1 MRVFSEPHL
10 FEGTL
15 RGSGANVPPTRVN
28 VESDPVA
35 DAVVNALGE
44 LPQPARRRGSLV
56 EAASLVVSDLVALA
70 ISATLGIVIAR
81 AAGALSSADS
91 TSSNVTRAVLTALAA
106 LSALVLH
113 GAYRSDRQHLLPRAG
128 SGTRAVVFGYP
139 LTVLLLA
146 AFCNVTQH
154 HVSLS
159 AVLLM
164 TMPAVA
170 IVPIGRHIAK
180 RLPLPGR
187 AQTTRVLIVGSG
199 KVAKRVA
206 DRLSRVES
214 LEVVGMAD
222 DDPGPGEEVLGPISD
237 LAALVD
243 RYRVDRILVAFSRTP
258 GTSTLTSLRD
268 LRGRV
273 GISVVPRMFEML
285 TWRSSLEEIHGIP
298 VLHVAPASLSLSAR
312 IVKRTL
318 DLTISSLI
326 LLAISPI
333 LITAAIAIKATSPG
347 PIFFRQPRWGRR
359 GETFYIYKLR
369 SMRMGS
375 DGEAREEVDETNE
388 VDGPLFKMKADPRI
402 TRVGAFLR
410 RTSVD
415 ELPQLLNVLKG
426 DMSLVGPRPFVP
438 AEAAQI
444 DGSAARRYEVL
455 PGMTGLWQVS
465 GRSELSYEDLRHLDT
480 VYVSSWSLWWDLR
493 ILAHTPGAVFK
504 RSGAY

>member
-1 MRVFSEPHL
+1 MRVFSEPNL
-10 FEGTL
+10 FEGAL
-15 RGSGANVPPTRVN
+15 RGSGRPDVPASRAET
-28 VESDPVA
+28 DPVA

-44 LPQPARRRGSLV
+44 IPEPARRRGSLV
-56 EAASLVVSDLVALA
+56 EAASLVVSDVVALTV
-70 ISATLGIVIAR
+70 SAALGVMLAR
-81 AAGALSSADS
+81 AAGTITPAQTMSGSVMRGLLA
-91 TSSNVTRAVLTALAA
+91 ALAA

-139 LTVLLLA
+139 ASVLLLL
-146 AFCNVTQH
+146 AFGNVTDH
-154 HVSLS
+154 HVSVS
-159 AVLLM
+159 AALLM
-164 TMPAVA
+164 ALPAIA
-170 IVPIGRHIAK
+170 IVPVSRHIAR

-222 DDPGPGEEVLGPISD
+222 DDPGPGEEVLGPISE
-237 LAALVD
+237 LVRLVD
-243 RYRVDRILVAFSRTP
+243 EYRVDRVLVAFSRTP
-258 GTSTLTSLRD
+258 STATLSNLRD

-273 GISVVPRMFEML
+273 GVSVVPRMFEML
-285 TWRSSLEEIHGIP
+285 SWRSNLEEIYGIP
-298 VLHVAPASLSLSAR
+298 LLHVAPASLSVSAR
-312 IVKRTL
+312 VIKRTI
-318 DLTISSLI
+318 DLVISSAILLI
-326 LLAISPI
+326 LSPV

-347 PIFFRQPRWGRR
+347 PVFFRQPRWGRR
-359 GETFYIYKLR
+359 GETFYIYKFR
-369 SMRMGS
+369 SMRT
-375 DGEAREEVDETNE
+375 DAEDVREQLRETNE
-388 VDGPLFKMKADPRI
+388 VDGPLFKVREDPRI
-402 TRVGAFLR
+402 TKVGGFLR
-410 RTSVD
+410 RTSID
-415 ELPQLLNVLKG
+415 ELPQLINVLKG

-438 AEAAQI
+438 SEAAQI
-444 DGSAARRYEVL
+444 DGAAARRYEVL

-493 ILAHTPGAVFK
+493 ILAHTPAAVLR

>member
-15 RGSGANVPPTRVN
+15 RGSGGDVSPSRGN
-28 VESDPVA
+28 VEADPVA

-44 LPQPARRRGSLV
+44 LPQPARRRGSFV
-56 EAASLVVSDLVALA
+56 ESVSLVVSDTVALA
-70 ISATLGIVIAR
+70 ISAALGTMLAR
-81 AAGALSSADS
+81 AAGSLSPAQSVS
-91 TSSNVTRAVLTALAA
+91 GNVTRAVLAALAT
-106 LSALVLH
+106 LTALVLH

-128 SGTRAVVFGYP
+128 SGARAVVFGYP
-139 LTVLLLA
+139 LTVLLLV
-146 AFCNVTQH
+146 AFCNVTKH

-159 AVLLM
+159 TVLLM
-164 TMPAVA
+164 TLPAVL

-187 AQTTRVLIVGSG
+187 AQTTRILIVGSG
-199 KVAKRVA
+199 KVAKRVS

-222 DDPGPGEEVLGPISD
+222 DDPGPGEVVLGPISD
-237 LAALVD
+237 LVRLVD
-243 RYRVDRILVAFSRTP
+243 QHRVDRVLVAFSRTP

-285 TWRSSLEEIHGIP
+285 TWRSALEEIHGIP

-318 DLTISSLI
+318 DLIISTLL

-333 LITAAIAIKATSPG
+333 LITAAITIKATSPG
-347 PIFFRQPRWGRR
+347 PVFFRQPRWGRR
-359 GETFYIYKLR
+359 GEIFYIFKLR
-369 SMRMGS
+369 SMRAGS
-375 DGEAREEVDETNE
+375 EEARAEVGQANE
-388 VDGPLFKMKADPRI
+388 VDGPLFKMKEDPRI
-402 TRVGAFLR
+402 TKVGALLR
-410 RTSVD
+410 KTSLD

-493 ILAHTPGAVFK
+493 ILAHTPAAVLR

>member
-15 RGSGANVPPTRVN
+15 RGSGANVPSSRVN

-56 EAASLVVSDLVALA
+56 ESAALVVSDVVALG

-81 AAGALSSADS
+81 AAGPLSSGQS
-91 TSSNVTRAVLTALAA
+91 TSSNVTHGVLTALAA
-106 LSALVLH
+106 LAALVLH

-146 AFCNVTQH
+146 AFCNVTKH

-164 TMPAVA
+164 TLPAVF
-170 IVPIGRHIAK
+170 IVPVGRHIAK

-237 LAALVD
+237 LVALVD
-243 RYRVDRILVAFSRTP
+243 KYRVDRVLVAFSRTP
-258 GTSTLTSLRD
+258 GTSTLSSLRD

-318 DLTISSLI
+318 DLIISSLI
-326 LLAISPI
+326 LLAISPL
-333 LITAAIAIKATSPG
+333 LIASAIAIKATSPG
-347 PIFFRQPRWGRR
+347 PVFFRQPRWGRR
-359 GETFYIYKLR
+359 GEIFYIYKLR

-375 DGEAREEVDETNE
+375 EAAREEVAETNE
-388 VDGPLFKMKADPRI
+388 VDGPLFKMKEDPRI
-402 TRVGAFLR
+402 TKVGAFLR
-410 RTSVD
+410 KTSLD
-415 ELPQLLNVLKG
+415 ELPQLINVLRG

-444 DGSAARRYEVL
+444 DGAAARRYEVL

-493 ILAHTPGAVFK
+493 ILAHTPAAVLK